1 MGQGHL
7 PGAGVPDA
15 EVHQALPVEAGE
27 EDEVGAPGLAL
38 LPQDLL
44 HLEAETGLREAQGA
58 GGVADEDA
66 LEEGDPEAA
75 CAVHGI

>member
-1 MGQGHL
+1 M
-7 PGAGVPDA
+7 
-15 EVHQALPVEAGE
+15 
-27 EDEVGAPGLAL
+27 
-38 LPQDLL
+38 
-44 HLEAETGLREAQGA
+44 EAETGLREAQGA